1 MYEMIRLIAL
11 FFVFLGLIVSV
22 VMYFYFYRK
31 YSAEL
36 SKSFHFLSD
45 RQCLDVNDYLFYEQ
59 LGLPGFAHR
68 VLLMKK
74 ILSGK
79 ATTTKGKIILSPEV
93 SQLIA
98 STYNFSWI
106 KTFYKMTIFV
116 AFLMLLLLLMVAT
129 GK

>member
-1 MYEMIRLIAL
+1 MFEYLRLIL
-11 FFVFLGLIVSV
+11 LSFVFLGLLISLFF
-22 VMYFYFYRK
+22 YFYFYRK

>member
-11 FFVFLGLIVSV
+11 FCVFLGLAVSV
-22 VMYFYFYRK
+22 VIYFYFYRRYTK
-31 YSAEL
+31 PLADT
-36 SKSFHFLSD
+36 FQFLQERQYINSD
-45 RQCLDVNDYLFYEQ
+45 DYLFYER

-93 SQLIA
+93 SQLIT
-98 STYNFSWI
+98 SSHNFPWI

>member
-1 MYEMIRLIAL
+1 MFESLRLIL
-11 FFVFLGLIVSV
+11 LSFVFLGLFVSLCF
-22 VMYFYFYRK
+22 YFYFYRK
-31 YSAEL
+31 YSSEL
-36 SKSFHFLSD
+36 SKSFCLLSD
-45 RQCLDVNDYLFYEQ
+45 GKYIDINDYLFYEQ

-68 VLLMKK
+68 VFLMKK

-79 ATTTKGKIILSPEV
+79 ATTIKSKRTLPPEAGKLM
-93 SQLIA
+93 A

-116 AFLMLLLLLMVAT
+116 AILMFLLFLLVTT